1 MYISIKI
8 ASIKRK
14 KSPPPLTT
22 LTLISSN
29 QREQQKEQLK
39 ELQQVQISQIN
50 QPLIEVQTTDTLQE
64 ASTVTTTTTAT
75 AAAAPEE
82 PNSAEI
88 SRNSTATK
96 TTKDSPLTHLKAYA
110 SVSVDNNLPALVT
123 STPPTTQSAN
133 PKIFVKPT
141 TTIAVLKTRPTKTN
155 FTTSSS
161 TSPLHSCSSTSSSL
175 IAQPPP
181 SKILKTDHLCV
192 STAAT
197 PAPGLPTVAATSSV
211 RHPCIYCVI
220 PVPVNSS
227 SAGSIASAV
236 TLKGAIPQHS
246 PAMTSPAAAAAA
258 GAALA
263 AGAPYRGATSW
274 TPQGY
279 APAAAAAAA
288 AVAQQTYRYTTPLPQ
303 PAYAAYTPHTANT
316 PSTTTAY
323 QWVNPLNTLEYG
335 QRVPTAASPSNT
347 NSSSSSN
354 TGSQSGTLSTSLSN
368 TTNTNTTMG
377 PNGTA
382 QNQNQQGGE
391 QLSKTNLY
399 IRGLQQGTTDKD
411 LVNMCAQYGTIIST
425 KAILDKTTNK
435 CKGYGFVDFEQ
446 PAYAEGA
453 VKGLQAK
460 GVQAQMAKVGIWVL
474 HRPAIEQDPTNLY
487 IANLPP
493 HFKETDLEAMLAKY
507 GQVVSTRILRDQQMN
522 SKGVGFARMESRE
535 KCEQIIQMFNGN
547 TIPGAKDPLL
557 VKFADGG
564 PKKKNLFKTPDPN
577 ARAWRDVSAEGIPV
591 AYDPTMQQNG
601 VSVNVGTPI
610 GVPYSRFG
618 APQVGG
624 YPVAGSQ
631 WIPGYMMTQPIT
643 QVDDQYMQMAAA
655 PQLGV
660 TSYKPE
666 AVNQVQPRGISMMV
680 SGETAVPYGT
690 MMPQLATLQIGNS
703 YISPTYPYYAPPTI
717 IPTMPMTDSEQAS
730 TAASPD
736 EAYTQYAHQAAPK

>member
-1 MYISIKI
+1 MHHRYSPAPPAAHQQQQHQQQQQLQQQQSFAGGATGLGLNHMRGPP
-8 ASIKRK
+8 AS
-14 KSPPPLTT
+14 SPQLPPQMPLRSQNYANGSSSAAATQH
-22 LTLISSN
+22 SN
-29 QREQQKEQLK
+29 QR
-39 ELQQVQISQIN
+39 
-50 QPLIEVQTTDTLQE
+50 
-64 ASTVTTTTTAT
+64 
-75 AAAAPEE
+75 
-82 PNSAEI
+82 SAFPG
-88 SRNSTATK
+88 A
-96 TTKDSPLTHLKAYA
+96 PLT
-110 SVSVDNNLPALVT
+110 
-123 STPPTTQSAN
+123 
-133 PKIFVKPT
+133 
-141 TTIAVLKTRPTKTN
+141 
-155 FTTSSS
+155 
-161 TSPLHSCSSTSSSL
+161 
-175 IAQPPP
+175 
-181 SKILKTDHLCV
+181 
-192 STAAT
+192 
-197 PAPGLPTVAATSSV
+197 
-211 RHPCIYCVI
+211 
-220 PVPVNSS
+220 
-227 SAGSIASAV
+227 ASAV
-236 TLKGAIPQHS
+236 ALKGALPQRP
-246 PAMTSPAAAAAA
+246 PAMTSPAAAAA

-288 AVAQQTYRYTTPLPQ
+288 AVAQQAYRYTAPLPQ
-303 PAYAAYTPHTANT
+303 PAYAAYTPHTATT
-316 PSTTTAY
+316 PATTT
-323 QWVNPLNTLEYG
+323 YG

-377 PNGTA
+377 PNGTV

-399 IRGLQQGTTDKD
+399 IRGLQQNTTDKD

-435 CKGYGFVDFEQ
+435 CYGFVDFEQ

-474 HRPAIEQDPTNLY
+474 HRPAIQQEQDPTNLY

-493 HFKETDLEAMLAKY
+493 HFKETDLEAMLSKY

-577 ARAWRDVSAEGIPV
+577 ARAWREGISAEGIPV
-591 AYDPTMQQNG
+591 AYDPSMQQNG

-610 GVPYSRFG
+610 GMPYSRFG

-643 QVDDQYMQMAAA
+643 QVDDQYSSALQYMQMAAA

-680 SGETAVPYGT
+680 SGDATVPYGT

-703 YISPTYPYYAPPTI
+703 NFSPSLQYISPTYPYYAPPPTI

-736 EAYTQYAHQAAPK
+736 EAYTQYPHQAAPK

>member
-1 MYISIKI
+1 MHPRYSP
-8 ASIKRK
+8 AS
-14 KSPPPLTT
+14 SPH
-22 LTLISSN
+22 
-29 QREQQKEQLK
+29 QQPQQMAGFYQPAVRGGTGHGPGHGPGVTGQIRAPTN
-39 ELQQVQISQIN
+39 LQQ
-50 QPLIEVQTTDTLQE
+50 
-64 ASTVTTTTTAT
+64 
-75 AAAAPEE
+75 
-82 PNSAEI
+82 
-88 SRNSTATK
+88 
-96 TTKDSPLTHLKAYA
+96 
-110 SVSVDNNLPALVT
+110 LP
-123 STPPTTQSAN
+123 PQMP
-133 PKIFVKPT
+133 
-141 TTIAVLKTRPTKTN
+141 RPQN
-155 FTTSSS
+155 YSN
-161 TSPLHSCSSTSSSL
+161 
-175 IAQPPP
+175 
-181 SKILKTDHLCV
+181 
-192 STAAT
+192 
-197 PAPGLPTVAATSSV
+197 G
-211 RHPCIYCVI
+211 
-220 PVPVNSS
+220 SS
-227 SAGSIASAV
+227 SAASIATASPTPRSAFPGAPLSASAV
-236 TLKGAIPQHS
+236 TLKGAIPQRP

-279 APAAAAAAA
+279 APAAAAAA
-288 AVAQQTYRYTTPLPQ
+288 VAQQAYRYTAPLPQ
-303 PAYAAYTPHTANT
+303 PAYAAYTPHTATT
-316 PSTTTAY
+316 PGATT
-323 QWVNPLNTLEYG
+323 YG

-368 TTNTNTTMG
+368 TINTNTTMG
-377 PNGTA
+377 PNGTV

-460 GVQAQMAKVGIWVL
+460 GVQAQMAKQQ
-474 HRPAIEQDPTNLY
+474 EQDPTNLY

-535 KCEQIIQMFNGN
+535 KCEQIIQIFNGN

-577 ARAWRDVSAEGIPV
+577 ARAWREVSAEGIPV
-591 AYDPTMQQNG
+591 TYDPSMQQNG

-610 GVPYSRFG
+610 GMPYSRFG

-643 QVDDQYMQMAAA
+643 QVDDQYSSSALQYMQMAAA

-660 TSYKPE
+660 TSYKPD